1 MPDDFRLDIE
11 RLDMLP
17 LDGEPET
24 PPVPTDEIWYNYFG
38 LLNENICTQFVK
50 ISAPDL
56 EHTQRGYP
64 RANGLYAETAQWRN
78 NHIKI
83 AGTIQAADRAALETL
98 MDTMKLALS
107 KFGATMRISWAGV
120 TRYYDD
126 CYPVNI
132 NAIFDGRDHYH
143 IDWCPFEIE
152 FVSQQPFAR
161 AGDRTILDAPYAITT
176 SPTVFVINNAGTATT
191 DPIITLTVV
200 TAGTLSS
207 LTITNGA
214 NDDTITIADS
224 FSDGDIIEINGEEK
238 TVKINSV
245 ESDYTGV
252 IPRAI
257 AGNNSLSVAMV
268 GAGYSISFS
277 EQHYAR
283 YL

>member
-1 MPDDFRLDIE
+1 MSDFRLDIE
-11 RLDMLP
+11 RLDILT

-50 ISAPDL
+50 VSAPDL

-83 AGTIQAADRAALETL
+83 AGTIQAADRTALETL
-98 MDTMKLALS
+98 MDEMKLALS

-132 NAIFDGRDHYH
+132 NAIFDARDHYH

-161 AGDRTILDAPYAITT
+161 SANRTITDAPYPITVT
-176 SPTVFVINNAGTATT
+176 PTNFVIANAGTAQT
-191 DPIITLTVV
+191 DPVITMSVV
-200 TAGTLSS
+200 TAGTLSQID
-207 LTITNGA
+207 LLNVA
-214 NDDTITIADS
+214 NNDAISIAAT
-224 FSDGDIIEINGEEK
+224 FADGDFIEIDGENK
-238 TVKINSV
+238 TVKINGV
-245 ESDYTGV
+245 EVDYTGV
-252 IPRAI
+252 IPRANP
-257 AGNNSLSVAMV
+257 GNNVFTATMTGGAYSVA
-268 GAGYSISFS
+268 FT
-277 EQHYAR
+277 EQHYSR